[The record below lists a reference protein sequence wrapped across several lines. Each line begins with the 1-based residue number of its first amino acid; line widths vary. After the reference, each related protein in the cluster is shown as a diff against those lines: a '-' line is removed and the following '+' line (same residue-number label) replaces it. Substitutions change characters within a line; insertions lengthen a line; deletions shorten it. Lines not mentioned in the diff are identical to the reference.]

1 MVSTSEEYFFLISLE
16 VLWSKIRP
24 NKRSDRTIYPI
35 QDEHRRINS
44 ECKSV
49 RKSNYSKKRPIAADQ
64 MLSHVTQKWSCW
76 WLWFPPGQEA
86 ELVTLLGPSVGVG
99 ESMGS
104 SRGFVGRVSP
114 LGVWDSCLQ
123 QSWWWGI
130 GGAIQTEIFPKANL
144 PSPQLCLGNEMSF
157 IAESA
162 AIVLLWAIK

>member
-16 VLWSKIRP
+16 VLWLKIRP

-49 RKSNYSKKRPIAADQ
+49 RKSNYSKKHPIAADQ
-64 MLSHVTQKWSCW
+64 MLSHITQKWSCW
-76 WLWFPPGQEA
+76 WLWFPLGQEA

-104 SRGFVGRVSP
+104 SRGFVGRVSGS
-114 LGVWDSCLQ
+114 LGQLPPAVVVEGDWRGNTNWDLS
-123 QSWWWGI
+123 QSKPP
-130 GGAIQTEIFPKANL
+130 FPPAL
-144 PSPQLCLGNEMSF
+144 PWEWDVIHSWVCSNCAFMSN
-157 IAESA
+157 
-162 AIVLLWAIK
+162 